1 MNITDTIK
9 TKLGTLYVEPRE
21 DDEYPGFLL
30 GLERNGVRYEF
41 AWLEVDQ
48 SDPDDE
54 PVMKIHAFGTEDDD
68 PIFDKN
74 ITEAELIKLYK
85 EDK

>member
-21 DDEYPGFLL
+21 NNEYPGFLL

-48 SDPDDE
+48 YDPEDE
-54 PVMKIHAFGTEDDD
+54 PLLKIHAFNAKDDD
-68 PIFDKN
+68 PAFNLN
-74 ITEAELIKLYK
+74 INEAELKKLYK